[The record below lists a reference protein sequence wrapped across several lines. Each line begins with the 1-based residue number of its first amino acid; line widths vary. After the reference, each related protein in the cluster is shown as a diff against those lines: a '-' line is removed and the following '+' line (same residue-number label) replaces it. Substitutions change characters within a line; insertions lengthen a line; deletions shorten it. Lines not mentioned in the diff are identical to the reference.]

1 MSEQATGTIMRIF
14 GPLSALGLTLILL
27 YLSRFWIW
35 VGPWSQDGLFGLK
48 IIPPNGNMV
57 NFWLQ
62 GTWWQSFDII
72 IWACGGFL
80 LLSVLQ
86 RLAARL
92 SK

>member
-1 MSEQATGTIMRIF
+1 MSERTTETVMRLL

-35 VGPWSQDGLFGLK
+35 VGPWSQEGLFGLK
-48 IIPPNGNMV
+48 IISPYGNLV
-57 NFWLQ
+57 NAWLQ

-72 IWACGGFL
+72 IWASGAFFL
-80 LLSVLQ
+80 LTVLH
-86 RLAARL
+86 RLARRV